1 MTQIVLVTGGTGY
14 IGSHTVIDL
23 LQHGYSVVSVDNYSR
38 STAVTIDRIEA
49 VTGQRIVNHEV
60 DLTDLEATRN
70 LFRQYP
76 PLSGVIHFAAFKS
89 VPESVAYP
97 LLYYRNNLNSLNNIL
112 QCCADFAVRDFV
124 FSSSCSVYGNVE
136 VMPVTEETPL
146 PTAESP
152 YAHTKQLGE
161 EIIRVVAAARPQDR
175 FILLRYFNP
184 GGAHESGLN
193 GEVPLGQPQNLI
205 PNITRFGAGLQESLT
220 VFGTDYPTRDG
231 SCVRDYIHVMD
242 IAHGH
247 TLALQYLAQS
257 RNSSNCEVFN
267 LGSGNGVTVLE
278 AIHAFARASG
288 LKLNVTYGPRRAG
301 DVVSIYADNSKARD
315 LLGWQATRDINTVME
330 SAWQWEQRLGGM
342 SRSSTAISTDQ

>member
-1 MTQIVLVTGGTGY
+1 MTNLVLVTGGTGY

-23 LQHGYSVVSVDNYSR
+23 LQHGYSVVSADNYSR
-38 STAVTIDRIEA
+38 SSAATLDRIEA
-49 VTGQRIVNHEV
+49 VTGQRVVNHAV
-60 DLTDLEATRN
+60 DLTDLQATRD
-70 LFRQYP
+70 LFARYP
-76 PLSGVIHFAAFKS
+76 SLSGVIHFAAFKS
-89 VPESVAYP
+89 VPESVADP
-97 LLYYRNNLNSLNNIL
+97 LLYYRNNMNSLHNVL
-112 QCCADFAVRDFV
+112 ACCAEFGIRDFV
-124 FSSSCSVYGNVE
+124 FSSSCSVYGNVAT
-136 VMPVTEETPL
+136 MPVTEDTPL
-146 PTAESP
+146 PQAESP

-161 EIIRVVAAARPQDR
+161 AIIRAVAAARVNDR

-205 PNITRFGAGLQESLT
+205 PNITRFGAGLQKSLT

-247 TLALQYLAQS
+247 TLALRYLAES

-267 LGSGNGVTVLE
+267 LGSGSGVTVLE
-278 AIHAFARASG
+278 AIHAFERASG

-301 DVVSIYADNSKARD
+301 DVVSIYADNSKART
-315 LLGWQATRDINTVME
+315 LLGWQATRDINTMME
-330 SAWQWEQRLGGM
+330 SAWQWEQRLAGM
-342 SRSSTAISTDQ
+342 ENVPS

>member
-1 MTQIVLVTGGTGY
+1 MTNTVLVTGGTGY

-23 LQHGYSVVSVDNYSR
+23 LQHGFSVISVDNYAR
-38 STAVTIDRIEA
+38 SSAETLDRIEA
-49 VTGQRIVNHEV
+49 VTGQRIVNHVV
-60 DLTDLEATRN
+60 DLTDLEATRQ

-76 PLSGVIHFAAFKS
+76 ELSGVIHFAAFKS
-89 VPESVAYP
+89 VPESVADP
-97 LLYYRNNLNSLNNIL
+97 LLYYRNNLNSLNNVL
-112 QCCADFAVRDFV
+112 QCCADFGVRDFV
-124 FSSSCSVYGNVE
+124 FSSSCSVYGNVAI
-136 VMPVTEETPL
+136 MPVTEDTPL
-146 PTAESP
+146 PQAESP

-161 EIIRVVAAARPQDR
+161 EIIRAVATARLQDR

-220 VFGTDYPTRDG
+220 VFGNDYSTRDG

-247 TLALQYLAQS
+247 TLALRYLAES
-257 RNSSNCEVFN
+257 RNTENCEVFN
-267 LGSGNGVTVLE
+267 LGSGSGVTVIE
-278 AIHAFARASG
+278 AIQAFERASG

-301 DVVSIYADNSKARD
+301 DVVAIYADNSKARN
-315 LLGWQATRDINTVME
+315 LLGWQPTRDINTMMQ
-330 SAWQWEQRLGGM
+330 SAWQWEQRLAGSLPNG
-342 SRSSTAISTDQ
+342 